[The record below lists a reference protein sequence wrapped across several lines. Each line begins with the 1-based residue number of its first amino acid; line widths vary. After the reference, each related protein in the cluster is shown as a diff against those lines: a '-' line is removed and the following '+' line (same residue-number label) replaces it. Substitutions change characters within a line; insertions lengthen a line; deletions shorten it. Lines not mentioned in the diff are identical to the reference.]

1 MAYVADKR
9 TRQNGGEMGA
19 CMNYDYERDYI
30 LEAIMRDKMIQA
42 KKARKKSFDLRK
54 TTKAHEGNLI
64 AAKKRIADIEEKEA
78 SDNRRHVERIS
89 VGLVPHIYPTEKAI
103 NRVLGPGTHNL
114 NFASYPDKAT
124 AGHKKDQNPN
134 DK

>member
-1 MAYVADKR
+1 MAHVIDKR
-9 TRQNGGEMGA
+9 SRQNGGDMTA

-64 AAKKRIADIEEKEA
+64 ATKKRMATIEEKEA
-78 SDNRRHVERIS
+78 SNNRRTLDRIS
-89 VGLVPHIYPTEKAI
+89 VGLVPQAYPMDRVNK
-103 NRVLGPGTHNL
+103 VLGINQPGSSNL
-114 NFASYPDKAT
+114 NFANYPAATKAM
-124 AGHKKDQNPN
+124 
-134 DK
+134 

>member
-1 MAYVADKR
+1 M
-9 TRQNGGEMGA
+9 TA

-64 AAKKRIADIEEKEA
+64 ATKKRMATIEEKEA
-78 SDNRRHVERIS
+78 SNNRRTLDRIS
-89 VGLVPHIYPTEKAI
+89 VGLVPQAYPMDRVNK
-103 NRVLGPGTHNL
+103 VLGIN
-114 NFASYPDKAT
+114 
-124 AGHKKDQNPN
+124 
-134 DK
+134 